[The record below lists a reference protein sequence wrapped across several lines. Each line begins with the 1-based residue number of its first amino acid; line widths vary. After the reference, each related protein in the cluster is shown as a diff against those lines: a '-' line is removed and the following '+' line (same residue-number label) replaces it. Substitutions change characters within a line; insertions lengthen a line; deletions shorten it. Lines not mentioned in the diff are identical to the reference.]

1 VAAFKLMGPAA
12 TSGPFGFS
20 ISELLLLVIGAGVIV
35 LGFVVLLR
43 LGDRRLAR
51 KRKEMASR
59 NGS

>member
-1 VAAFKLMGPAA
+1 MGPAA

-43 LGDRRLAR
+43 LGGRRLAR

>member
-1 VAAFKLMGPAA
+1 
-12 TSGPFGFS
+12 
-20 ISELLLLVIGAGVIV
+20 V